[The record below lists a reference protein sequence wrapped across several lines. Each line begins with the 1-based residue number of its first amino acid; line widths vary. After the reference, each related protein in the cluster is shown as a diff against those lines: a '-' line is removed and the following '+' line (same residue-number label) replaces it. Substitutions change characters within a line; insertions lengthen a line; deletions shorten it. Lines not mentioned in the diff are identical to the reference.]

1 MRVRLV
7 VKLLA
12 GLVTPKPDPD
22 APRQG
27 SLKERLWLKVSRL
40 VAHPTNKSGNNM
52 SQR

>member
-7 VKLLA
+7 MKTLV
-12 GLVTPKPDPD
+12 GLVLPKPDPAD
-22 APRQG
+22 PRGG
-27 SLKERLWLKVSRL
+27 SLRDRLWLKVSKL